1 MGFFV
6 CMKREGDEKGKA
18 EQSEAKNH
26 PVNGFLVPRAG
37 GGTAPVPPDESPY
50 LHHQKSSEFLGFLLI
65 LGLLCPQNPA
75 KRFHTKFHFEF
86 HSLNEGAFCYS
97 ANTAYSAIP
106 LFVCLNP
113 SVAAFP
119 LNFPRIV
126 DTRRGGTYNAKW
138 RKRREIIYIIEVIL
152 IMAENRKRRF
162 GDRKDGRLLRSL
174 DPLYRVSS
182 YIMVNRNGASNFFVD
197 NVDIDE
203 IERYIRHKRRDE
215 GLAGF
220 GIMHVLVA
228 AYVRALSQRPA
239 VNRFISGQKIYARN
253 NIEINLTVKL
263 EMKKESSETVIKI
276 RPEHEATATDIY
288 NLFQKE
294 IEFARSE
301 SDSSMDNTARILSHI
316 PGLFLKFA
324 VWFLKL
330 LDYFGLLPK
339 KLTDLSPF
347 HGSMFIT
354 SMGSLGIPPIF
365 HHLYDF
371 GNVPVFLSFGPKQRK
386 LEIQPDGQI
395 AEKRFISYTAVTD
408 ERICDG
414 FYYSTAFKTLKSI
427 MRNPF
432 QLDERPKEV
441 FYDVD

>member
-1 MGFFV
+1 
-6 CMKREGDEKGKA
+6 
-18 EQSEAKNH
+18 
-26 PVNGFLVPRAG
+26 
-37 GGTAPVPPDESPY
+37 
-50 LHHQKSSEFLGFLLI
+50 
-65 LGLLCPQNPA
+65 
-75 KRFHTKFHFEF
+75 
-86 HSLNEGAFCYS
+86 
-97 ANTAYSAIP
+97 
-106 LFVCLNP
+106 
-113 SVAAFP
+113 
-119 LNFPRIV
+119 
-126 DTRRGGTYNAKW
+126 
-138 RKRREIIYIIEVIL
+138 
-152 IMAENRKRRF
+152 MAENRKRRF

-239 VNRFISGQKIYARN
+239 VNRFISGQKNYARN

>member
-1 MGFFV
+1 MRS
-6 CMKREGDEKGKA
+6 KRRKE
-18 EQSEAKNH
+18 
-26 PVNGFLVPRAG
+26 L
-37 GGTAPVPPDESPY
+37 
-50 LHHQKSSEFLGFLLI
+50 
-65 LGLLCPQNPA
+65 
-75 KRFHTKFHFEF
+75 
-86 HSLNEGAFCYS
+86 AFR
-97 ANTAYSAIP
+97 
-106 LFVCLNP
+106 
-113 SVAAFP
+113 

-138 RKRREIIYIIEVIL
+138 RKRREIIYIIEAVL

-294 IEFARSE
+294 IEFARSG

-354 SMGSLGIPPIF
+354 SMGSSGIPPAF

-371 GNVPVFLSFGPKQRK
+371 GNVPVFCSFGAK
-386 LEIQPDGQI
+386 
-395 AEKRFISYTAVTD
+395 EKRLEVQRDGTVAEVHYIPYTFTTD

-414 FYYSTAFKTLKSI
+414 FYYASAFKLLRGYLKD
-427 MRNPF
+427 PW
-432 QLDERPKEV
+432 QLDVPPESVKE
-441 FYDVD
+441 DIR

>member
-1 MGFFV
+1 
-6 CMKREGDEKGKA
+6 
-18 EQSEAKNH
+18 
-26 PVNGFLVPRAG
+26 
-37 GGTAPVPPDESPY
+37 
-50 LHHQKSSEFLGFLLI
+50 
-65 LGLLCPQNPA
+65 
-75 KRFHTKFHFEF
+75 
-86 HSLNEGAFCYS
+86 
-97 ANTAYSAIP
+97 
-106 LFVCLNP
+106 
-113 SVAAFP
+113 
-119 LNFPRIV
+119 
-126 DTRRGGTYNAKW
+126 
-138 RKRREIIYIIEVIL
+138 
-152 IMAENRKRRF
+152 
-162 GDRKDGRLLRSL
+162 
-174 DPLYRVSS
+174 
-182 YIMVNRNGASNFFVD
+182 
-197 NVDIDE
+197 
-203 IERYIRHKRRDE
+203 
-215 GLAGF
+215 
-220 GIMHVLVA
+220 VA

-276 RPEHEATATDIY
+276 RPEREATATDIY

-294 IEFARSE
+294 IEFARSG

-339 KLTDLSPF
+339 NLTDLSPF

>member
-1 MGFFV
+1 
-6 CMKREGDEKGKA
+6 
-18 EQSEAKNH
+18 
-26 PVNGFLVPRAG
+26 
-37 GGTAPVPPDESPY
+37 
-50 LHHQKSSEFLGFLLI
+50 
-65 LGLLCPQNPA
+65 
-75 KRFHTKFHFEF
+75 
-86 HSLNEGAFCYS
+86 
-97 ANTAYSAIP
+97 
-106 LFVCLNP
+106 
-113 SVAAFP
+113 
-119 LNFPRIV
+119 
-126 DTRRGGTYNAKW
+126 
-138 RKRREIIYIIEVIL
+138 
-152 IMAENRKRRF
+152 MAENRKRRF

-294 IEFARSE
+294 IEFARSG

-339 KLTDLSPF
+339 KLTDLSPLAYRQY
-347 HGSMFIT
+347 SIICM
-354 SMGSLGIPPIF
+354 
-365 HHLYDF
+365 
-371 GNVPVFLSFGPKQRK
+371 
-386 LEIQPDGQI
+386 
-395 AEKRFISYTAVTD
+395 ISATCLCSSPSAQSR
-408 ERICDG
+408 EG
-414 FYYSTAFKTLKSI
+414 LKFSPTG
-427 MRNPF
+427 R
-432 QLDERPKEV
+432 
-441 FYDVD
+441 

>member
-1 MGFFV
+1 MRS
-6 CMKREGDEKGKA
+6 KRRKE
-18 EQSEAKNH
+18 
-26 PVNGFLVPRAG
+26 L
-37 GGTAPVPPDESPY
+37 
-50 LHHQKSSEFLGFLLI
+50 
-65 LGLLCPQNPA
+65 
-75 KRFHTKFHFEF
+75 
-86 HSLNEGAFCYS
+86 AFR
-97 ANTAYSAIP
+97 
-106 LFVCLNP
+106 
-113 SVAAFP
+113 

-138 RKRREIIYIIEVIL
+138 RKRREIIYIIEVVL

-162 GDRKDGRLLRSL
+162 GDRKDGRLLRSI

-276 RPEHEATATDIY
+276 RPEREATATDIY
-288 NLFQKE
+288 NLFRKE

-395 AEKRFISYTAVTD
+395 AEKRLISYTAVTD

>member
-1 MGFFV
+1 MRS
-6 CMKREGDEKGKA
+6 KRRKELA
-18 EQSEAKNH
+18 
-26 PVNGFLVPRAG
+26 
-37 GGTAPVPPDESPY
+37 
-50 LHHQKSSEFLGFLLI
+50 
-65 LGLLCPQNPA
+65 C
-75 KRFHTKFHFEF
+75 
-86 HSLNEGAFCYS
+86 
-97 ANTAYSAIP
+97 
-106 LFVCLNP
+106 
-113 SVAAFP
+113 P

-138 RKRREIIYIIEVIL
+138 RKRREIIFIIEVVL

-276 RPEHEATATDIY
+276 RPEREATATDIY
-288 NLFQKE
+288 NLFRKE
-294 IEFARSE
+294 IEFARS
-301 SDSSMDNTARILSHI
+301 
-316 PGLFLKFA
+316 
-324 VWFLKL
+324 
-330 LDYFGLLPK
+330 
-339 KLTDLSPF
+339 
-347 HGSMFIT
+347 
-354 SMGSLGIPPIF
+354 
-365 HHLYDF
+365 
-371 GNVPVFLSFGPKQRK
+371 
-386 LEIQPDGQI
+386 
-395 AEKRFISYTAVTD
+395 
-408 ERICDG
+408 
-414 FYYSTAFKTLKSI
+414 
-427 MRNPF
+427 
-432 QLDERPKEV
+432 
-441 FYDVD
+441 